1 MPHFEK
7 YLIKKEKVDIDGE
20 KSAQITITGKEIEMP
35 RRPLIMIMKSKQAVH
50 HSPIF
55 IFLFFCSYHATAI
68 LKKLKLCLLVVF
80 ILLQIK
86 FVHTRISVPE
96 FVIPI

>member
-50 HSPIF
+50 YL
-55 IFLFFCSYHATAI
+55 FLFSCFYVHI
-68 LKKLKLCLLVVF
+68 MPLLF
-80 ILLQIK
+80 SK
-86 FVHTRISVPE
+86 N
-96 FVIPI
+96 